1 MEKEKNYIECPKCER
16 RVEEGAK
23 NCPYC
28 QYDLVNKPK
37 IEKEE
42 NNNFTKFK
50 SFIKKKALIIE
61 SILAVIIVVMFVTVM
76 GTSGEKET
84 LEKQYNDLKAK
95 SEETTKTLNDEIR
108 QKENKIKDNEK
119 KVTELQQEDKKNEIN
134 ESIRLLETEKQ
145 KLEEEKKTL
154 EGEKQTLTNQIEEL
168 KKTSS
173 ILIERKNAKVSQNSS
188 SNSNPNASSSASSK
202 LTTTAQNTNSEIVYI
217 TNTGKKYHKSGCS
230 YLKKSKI
237 ETTMSNAVSSG
248 YTPCSKC
255 Y

>member
-1 MEKEKNYIECPKCER
+1 MEKEKNYRECPKCEK
-16 RVEEGAK
+16 RVEEGEK

-28 QYDLVNKPK
+28 QYDLVNRPK

-42 NNNFTKFK
+42 NDNFTKFK
-50 SFIKKKALIIE
+50 SFIKKRALIIE
-61 SILAVIIVVMFVTVM
+61 SILAVIIVVMFVTVA
-76 GTSGEKET
+76 GTSEEKQT
-84 LEKQYNDLKAK
+84 LEKRYNDLKAK
-95 SEETTKTLNDEIR
+95 SEETTKTLNDEIK

-173 ILIERKNAKVSQNSS
+173 ILTERKNAKVSQNSS
-188 SNSNPNASSSASSK
+188 NSNPNASSSNK
-202 LTTTAQNTNSEIVYI
+202 VTTTAQNTNSRIVYI
-217 TNTGKKYHKSGCS
+217 TNTGKKYHRAGCS